1 MAIRPSDSQKTTL
14 TIGST
19 SSATLLRRSRPKT
32 WTNRP
37 STSTWLSR
45 KNVRRISS
53 LDNSPNV
60 DFFTFA
66 ELKDFVLQYQKDEGG
81 LDQVLMGMNSNR
93 DVS

>member
-1 MAIRPSDSQKTTL
+1 M
-14 TIGST
+14 
-19 SSATLLRRSRPKT
+19 
-32 WTNRP
+32 NRP
-37 STSTWLSR
+37 STSTLPSR
-45 KNVRRISS
+45 KSVSTRESS

-93 DVS
+93 DVSQSMVSSRMS